1 MNTFIQHQT
10 ENPPLPDFLNDEH
23 KQKFFYGEKFK

>member
-10 ENPPLPDFLNDEH
+10 EKPPLPEFQIDEH